1 MKAVF
6 IECKIELK
14 IVIVLE
20 IKEKETRIMEEKNSG
35 IIPKGFLWGGAV
47 TSFQSEGAWDEGGKG
62 VSIVDKREIKENSSD
77 WKVAVDFYHRYKEDI
92 ALFKEL
98 GINSYRTS
106 ISWTRI
112 FPNGEGEV
120 NEEGLK
126 FYEDFFDKLLAN
138 GIEPVITLY
147 HFDLP
152 QVLAEKYNGFVSRK
166 VVDLFE
172 KYAKVVFERFKD
184 KVKYWITFNEQNLV
198 LPYIQLWGVTVP
210 EGVNKEKLSYQ
221 VCHNVFIAHAK
232 ATKLLHEI
240 IPDGKMGG
248 MVAYMTTYPMTC
260 KPEDT
265 LANQKVKE
273 LFNDLYFDIFV
284 NGEYPTYITSKW
296 KNDDIKPV
304 FEDEDEK
311 LLKENIVDY
320 LTFSY
325 YQSSTVKDM
334 CEEDSDAIIKGIT
347 PNPLLKKNEWG
358 WAIDPIGF
366 RVALKEIYA
375 RYRLPIFVTENGIGV
390 KEELDENNTVND
402 DYRIDYLK
410 SHIEQMKLAMEEGVE
425 VIGYLTWGCTDI
437 LSSQGE
443 MKKRYGFI
451 FVNRDETDMRDLRR
465 YKKKSF
471 EWFKKVIA
479 TNGESL

>member
-1 MKAVF
+1 MNK
-6 IECKIELK
+6 
-14 IVIVLE
+14 
-20 IKEKETRIMEEKNSG
+20 KNAS
-35 IIPKGFLWGGAV
+35 IIPDNFFWGSAV
-47 TSFQSEGAWDEGGKG
+47 TSFQSEGAWNDGGKG
-62 VSIVDKREIKENSSD
+62 ISIVDKREIKEGFSN
-77 WKVAVDFYHRYKEDI
+77 WEVAVDFYHRYKEDI

-106 ISWTRI
+106 ISWARI
-112 FPNGEGEV
+112 IPDGEGEV
-120 NEEGLK
+120 NEEGIK
-126 FYEDFFDKLLAN
+126 FYNDLFDELLTN

-152 QVLAEKYNGFVSRK
+152 EALAEKYNGFASRK

-172 KYAKVVFERFKD
+172 KYVRVVFERFKD

-198 LPYIQLWGVTVP
+198 IPRMELWGVKVSNN
-210 EGVNKEKLSYQ
+210 VNKEALAYQ

-232 ATKLLHEI
+232 ATKLMHEI

-248 MVAYMTTYPMTC
+248 MVTYMTTYPMTC
-260 KPEDT
+260 KPEDA
-265 LANQKVKE
+265 LANLKVKE
-273 LFNDLYFDIFV
+273 LFNDLYFDVFA
-284 NGEYPTYITSKW
+284 NGEYPTYVTSRW
-296 KNDDIKPV
+296 NSREIKPI
-304 FEDEDEK
+304 FEDGDEK
-311 LLKENIVDY
+311 LLKENTVDY

-325 YQSSTVKDM
+325 YQSSTVKDDP
-334 CEEDSDAIIKGIT
+334 EYTESIVKGMT

-366 RVALKEIYA
+366 RIALKEIYA
-375 RYRLPIFVTENGIGV
+375 RYKMPIFVTENGIGV
-390 KEELDENNTVND
+390 REELNENKTVED
-402 DYRIDYLK
+402 DYRIDYLRA
-410 SHIEQMKLAMEEGVE
+410 HIKQMKLAMEEGVE

-451 FVNRDETDMRDLRR
+451 FVNRDESDLRDLKR

-471 EWFKKVIA
+471 EWFKNVIS
-479 TNGESL
+479 TNGKQL

>member
-1 MKAVF
+1 MK
-6 IECKIELK
+6 
-14 IVIVLE
+14 
-20 IKEKETRIMEEKNSG
+20 EEKAK
-35 IIPKGFLWGGAV
+35 IIPRGFLWGSAV
-47 TSFQSEGAWDEGGKG
+47 TSFQSEGASKEGGKG
-62 VSIVDKREIKENSSD
+62 ISIVDKREIKEGFSN
-77 WKVAVDFYHRYKEDI
+77 WEIAVDFYHRYKEDI

-112 FPNGEGEV
+112 IPDGEGEV

-126 FYEDFFDKLLAN
+126 FYHDLFDELIAN

-152 QVLAEKYNGFVSRK
+152 QALAEKYNGFASRK

-172 KYAKVVFERFKD
+172 RYVKVVFESFKD

-198 LPYIQLWGVTVP
+198 LVRPQLWGVTITNAVDR
-210 EGVNKEKLSYQ
+210 EALSYQ

-232 ATKLLHEI
+232 ASKLLHEI

-248 MVAYMTTYPMTC
+248 MVTYMTTYPATC
-260 KPEDT
+260 KPEDA
-265 LANQKVKE
+265 LANLKFKE
-273 LFNDLYFDIFV
+273 FFNDLYFDVFTY
-284 NGEYPTYITSKW
+284 GEYPSYVTSDW
-296 KNDDIKPV
+296 ERKNIKPV
-304 FEDEDEK
+304 FEDGDAE
-311 LLKENIVDY
+311 LLKENTVDY
-320 LTFSY
+320 LSFSY
-325 YQSSTVKDM
+325 YQSAIVENYG
-334 CEEDSDAIIKGIT
+334 EEDNDIMKDVS

-358 WAIDPIGF
+358 WAVDPIGF
-366 RVALKEIYA
+366 RIALKDIYA
-375 RYRLPIFVTENGIGV
+375 KYKMPIFVTENGIGV
-390 KEELDENNTVND
+390 KEELNENNTVED
-402 DYRIDYLK
+402 DYRIEYLK
-410 SHIEQMKLAMEEGVE
+410 AHIEQMKLAMEEGVD

-451 FVNRDETDMRDLRR
+451 FVNRDETDMRDLKR

-471 EWFKKVIA
+471 DWFKNVIS
-479 TNGESL
+479 TNGEIL